1 MPTVNQETTRGAAS
15 YTPFHPRWYRPHV
28 SVYWWLGEWHYL
40 KFILRELSSVFVAVF
55 VIETLF
61 MLNALRN
68 GPEAYAHF
76 QQSMRNPL
84 LIVLN
89 IVSFFFVDLSCDHV
103 VQPGPQRDAG
113 AGARAAFARGDGRR
127 SQLRGVGR
135 GVRIRVLGAIALTF
149 EARHDETSRTKLSS
163 GCCSAPAEWWPRC

>member
-1 MPTVNQETTRGAAS
+1 MATVNEGTSKEAAT

-61 MLNALRN
+61 MLSSLRD
-68 GPEAYAHF
+68 GPEAYAYF
-76 QQSMRNPL
+76 QQVMRNPL

-89 IVSFFFVDLSCDHV
+89 IVSFLFVVLHTITWFNLAPSAMPV
-103 VQPGPQRDAG
+103 RMGGKRVPGALI
-113 AGARAAFARGDGRR
+113 AAPSYVAWVIVSGFVCWLL
-127 SQLRGVGR
+127 LR
-135 GVRIRVLGAIALTF
+135 
-149 EARHDETSRTKLSS
+149 
-163 GCCSAPAEWWPRC
+163 